1 MLGAV
6 LLHLWSARSLQV
18 HSLQSQDGT
27 TMKRCCFSL
36 SPAYSAHGAAAAA
49 KPQQALLGTFLFAIT
64 IATALTGA
72 IWFT

>member
-1 MLGAV
+1 
-6 LLHLWSARSLQV
+6 
-18 HSLQSQDGT
+18 
-27 TMKRCCFSL
+27 MKRCCFSL